1 MEKKTIGTFIA
12 ALRKA
17 NGMTQQEL
25 ANRLNVSNKAVSR
38 WERDECAP
46 DLTLIPALAEIFGV
60 TCDELLKGERIFIE
74 HNQEKTEPKVEKQL
88 KALINRSISSF
99 KTLLWISLALSVV
112 GLVCMFSISYGFYR
126 PIIGFAVM
134 ILFEAAAFVL
144 AIIGVNKMKEAKKEN
159 ELFDNADSSLISNY
173 NRVLGNFSYIA
184 YFAIVSVI
192 SLSLPFLFF
201 LSDYIN
207 SVLTFE
213 SYFKFFNIITL
224 ALVLVFFAPKDI
236 YCAWITEQPYSQTIK
251 NKNPKIRTMNALQLV
266 AVAFA
271 SILYVL
277 YPYFESPNVGW
288 ITDVFY
294 LGALLFNFANIVFFI
309 VYLLKFKADRKDLIL
324 PGIRNILL
332 IIPTIFVQHSHYVSF
347 GYIGESI
354 SGSTAGLENIKYE
367 RYDTWNVEYIWFAL
381 GLALSIFV
389 IFKLIET
396 IKSKKLK

>member
-1 MEKKTIGTFIA
+1 
-12 ALRKA
+12 
-17 NGMTQQEL
+17 
-25 ANRLNVSNKAVSR
+25 
-38 WERDECAP
+38 
-46 DLTLIPALAEIFGV
+46 
-60 TCDELLKGERIFIE
+60 
-74 HNQEKTEPKVEKQL
+74 
-88 KALINRSISSF
+88 
-99 KTLLWISLALSVV
+99 
-112 GLVCMFSISYGFYR
+112 MFD
-126 PIIGFAVM
+126 
-134 ILFEAAAFVL
+134 
-144 AIIGVNKMKEAKKEN
+144 K
-159 ELFDNADSSLISNY
+159 ADSSKISNY

-213 SYFKFFNIITL
+213 SYFKFFSIITL
-224 ALVLVFFAPKDI
+224 ALVLVFFALKDI
-236 YCAWITEQPYSQTIK
+236 YCAWITEQLYSQIIK

-288 ITDVFY
+288 INDVFY

-332 IIPTIFVQHSHYVSF
+332 IIPTIFVQRSHYVSF

-396 IKSKKLK
+396 IKRKKLK